1 MFLTAPSPPQ
11 FLHVVSETSDS
22 ITIEWLPP
30 AEPNGK
36 LLHYKIKYS
45 SNNISWDS
53 LLKRDYCQNSKFF
66 IMVVLCCKSNCF
78 CIIPTYFSGVD
89 IKDLSETYTGS
100 KKEIFYFDNDKKENC
115 NCTVQPEKKQ
125 SKIKNEQ
132 QIQTMIE
139 FENNLQ
145 NIVYVKS
152 SYVDKDYSTF

>member
-1 MFLTAPSPPQ
+1 MFLIAPSPPQ

-36 LLHYKIKYS
+36 LSYYKIIYS

-53 LLKRDYCQNSKFF
+53 LLKRDYCQNSKFWF
-66 IMVVLCCKSNCF
+66 VHQYSYILNQIV
-78 CIIPTYFSGVD
+78 CIILIYLLGVD
-89 IKDLSETYTGS
+89 TIDLSETYTGN
-100 KKEIFYFDNDKKENC
+100 KKEIVYIDNDKKENC

-152 SYVDKDYSTF
+152 YVNLTYTIF

>member
-1 MFLTAPSPPQ
+1 MVNSYTIGLNIHQITYRGILYLKGIIARIVSFSSILSC
-11 FLHVVSETSDS
+11 VVNQ
-22 ITIEWLPP
+22 II
-30 AEPNGK
+30 
-36 LLHYKIKYS
+36 
-45 SNNISWDS
+45 
-53 LLKRDYCQNSKFF
+53 
-66 IMVVLCCKSNCF
+66 

-152 SYVDKDYSTF
+152 SYVD